1 MRSPI
6 GPILVL
12 LGLAT
17 TVVLVLLLFQTIGLR
32 GDLDATRDELDTLRA
47 SVEAR
52 DTGVTED
59 ELVRR
64 LDETEAAIRDWLI
77 ATGADGG
84 FDGSPA
90 GSAGDGG
97 SVNDKLDEILARIDA
112 LDRRIDQICDGVPVC

>member
-17 TVVLVLLLFQTIGLR
+17 TVVLVLVLFQTIGMR
-32 GDLDATRDELDTLRA
+32 SDLERAQIEVAELRA
-47 SVEAR
+47 QVEAR
-52 DTGVTED
+52 DSGVTD
-59 ELVRR
+59 EQLARR
-64 LDETEAAIRDWLI
+64 LDELEAGIQDWLI

-90 GSAGDGG
+90 GGATDR
-97 SVNDKLDEILARIDA
+97 DELMERMDQILDRITA
-112 LDRRIDQICDGVPVC
+112 LDDRVDEICDGVPVC